1 MNILEGDF
9 SEKGAFLKN
18 PADGTLL
25 IGTGGQFDIVKNF
38 RPDTREVFYLK
49 DFYSDTYLR
58 YIPEQIRKISAADL
72 TSLLNS
78 TPSPSVQFQSIGTE
92 DHMYEEDFRDLLK
105 AFSGTLR
112 KVVMISRENFVSPGS
127 TTEVVA
133 HLLHKALSFG
143 AGIPY
148 GIWGK
153 DFGMIGSTPEEL
165 FTLRDGL
172 LTTHALA
179 GTSTKGKDQEL
190 LNSQKDLLEHNL
202 VVQDISEKLVPFS
215 GKIEV
220 GDTHTIE
227 FKNIIHLKT
236 DIRAAVSDDAD
247 ISALVSALSPTAAL
261 GGYPKK
267 ESLKFLRETRYFK
280 KYSERSFG
288 SAMGVVTKE
297 ESRFVVMIRNIQ
309 WRHETFF
316 IESGGGIVP
325 GSELKKELNE
335 IAWKR
340 AVVKDHYL

>member
-25 IGTGGQFDIVKNF
+25 IGTGGQFDIVKHF
-38 RPDTREVFYLK
+38 RPDSREVFYLK

-58 YIPEQIRKISAADL
+58 YIPERILRLSSVDL
-72 TSLLNS
+72 EKFLSHS
-78 TPSPSVQFQSIGTE
+78 SPDEVKFQSIGTE
-92 DHMYEEDFRDLLK
+92 DHTYQDDFGDLIK
-105 AFSGTLR
+105 SFSGSLR
-112 KVVMISRENFVSPGS
+112 KVVMISRENFVSDSPS
-127 TTEVVA
+127 EKIVA
-133 HLLHKALSFG
+133 HLLRKALSFG

-148 GIWGK
+148 GIWGS

-179 GTSTKGKDQEL
+179 GTATKGNEGEL

-215 GKIEV
+215 EKIDV

-227 FKNIIHLKT
+227 FKNIIHLRT

-247 ISALVSALSPTAAL
+247 ISELVSALSPTAAL

-280 KYSERSFG
+280 KYPERSFG
-288 SAMGVVTKE
+288 SAMGIVTKE
-297 ESRFVVMIRNIQ
+297 ESRFIVMIRNVQ
-309 WRHETFF
+309 WRKDTFF